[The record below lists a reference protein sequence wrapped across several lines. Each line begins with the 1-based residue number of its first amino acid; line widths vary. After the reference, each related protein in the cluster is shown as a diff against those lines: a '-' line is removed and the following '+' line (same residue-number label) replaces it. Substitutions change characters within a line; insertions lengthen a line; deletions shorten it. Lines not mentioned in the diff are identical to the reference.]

1 MFKFL
6 IFVSVVHNVAVHSE
20 YTRWHATRDEG
31 FVSANIIVEGK
42 RTFKSNEFHVKKNV
56 KRDVLLQ
63 DVAGRIANFASQTSS
78 NYIVQCAIYGT
89 STTATSAV
97 PGLLQCTDSEANA
110 AQYLY
115 PLLHLPSPP
124 LFPPAFTYTN
134 TILLQCIWSGKRGV
148 SGRQFTQFTHHC
160 RRMQCTNLISL
171 ALPISNLKSI
181 YFKSLDK
188 SELIV
193 RYRFNND
200 RSRSD
205 VRT

>member
-124 LFPPAFTYTN
+124 LFPPRLYIHKHNTTAMYMEWQARCKRQVVYTIYSPLSPYAMHQSDLPCSTY
-134 TILLQCIWSGKRGV
+134 L
-148 SGRQFTQFTHHC
+148 
-160 RRMQCTNLISL
+160 
-171 ALPISNLKSI
+171 
-181 YFKSLDK
+181 
-188 SELIV
+188 
-193 RYRFNND
+193 
-200 RSRSD
+200 
-205 VRT
+205 

>member
-63 DVAGRIANFASQTSS
+63 DVAGKIANFASQTSS
-78 NYIVQCAIYGT
+78 NYIVPCVIYGT

-97 PGLLQCTDSEANA
+97 PGLLQCTDSAANA
-110 AQYLY
+110 ANISIRSYISR
-115 PLLHLPSPP
+115 PLPSSPPP
-124 LFPPAFTYTN
+124 LHTQTQYYCN
-134 TILLQCIWSGKRGV
+134 VYGV
-148 SGRQFTQFTHHC
+148 
-160 RRMQCTNLISL
+160 
-171 ALPISNLKSI
+171 A
-181 YFKSLDK
+181 
-188 SELIV
+188 SEV
-193 RYRFNND
+193 
-200 RSRSD
+200 
-205 VRT
+205 

>member
-1 MFKFL
+1 MQGVQIPYFCLGGPQRCGPFR
-6 IFVSVVHNVAVHSE
+6 VHEVARDAGRRLCVGE
-20 YTRWHATRDEG
+20 YNSGGE
-31 FVSANIIVEGK
+31 K
-42 RTFKSNEFHVKKNV
+42 TFKSNEFHVKKNV

-181 YFKSLDK
+181 KFQ
-188 SELIV
+188 I
-193 RYRFNND
+193 
-200 RSRSD
+200 
-205 VRT
+205 T